1 MRNPVY
7 FLYVGG
13 ADDVSMVLTQLAIWQ
28 VQSYFK
34 NGLPFWIFSKIDSK
48 YTGETYRLDRHIFP
62 GADFDFSV

>member
-13 ADDVSMVLTQLAIWQ
+13 ADDVSIVLTQLAIWQ

-34 NGLPFWIFSKIDSK
+34 NGLPFK
-48 YTGETYRLDRHIFP
+48 TGEKSPTYPNEKFQPQRPKKI
-62 GADFDFSV
+62 